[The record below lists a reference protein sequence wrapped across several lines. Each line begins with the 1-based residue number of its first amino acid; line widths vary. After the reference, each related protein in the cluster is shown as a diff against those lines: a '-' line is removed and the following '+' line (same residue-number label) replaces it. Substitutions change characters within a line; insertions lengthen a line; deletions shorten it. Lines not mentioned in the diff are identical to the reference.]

1 MRLFQK
7 REHREQREPGAQEC
21 PTCGA
26 RPSRGDT
33 RGRVRN
39 FVRLGLCGT
48 PEDPASWALIVT
60 HVARLYPDLVA
71 GWAVIVLQEEFPDLY
86 AAIVDAHGE
95 FQPHHRRERS
105 PQSNHAAQSQ
115 STHNSRTRDAVG
127 QSPRTA
133 HSLANGPAAR

>member
-1 MRLFQK
+1 MNLHHQRGTT
-7 REHREQREPGAQEC
+7 EHREPEAHKC
-21 PTCGA
+21 TACGA

-33 RGRVRN
+33 RGRIRN

-71 GWAVIVLQEEFPDLY
+71 GWAVVVLQEEFPDLY
-86 AAIVDAHGE
+86 AAIVSTHGE

-105 PQSNHAAQSQ
+105 PQSTRNWSAREALAAQ
-115 STHNSRTRDAVG
+115 
-127 QSPRTA
+127 
-133 HSLANGPAAR
+133 AASDHETL

>member
-1 MRLFQK
+1 MRPTATTTGQSSSMRLFQK

-26 RPSRGDT
+26 RHSRGDT

-71 GWAVIVLQEEFPDLY
+71 GWAVVVLQEEFPDLY
-86 AAIVDAHGE
+86 AAIVNMHGE
-95 FQPHHRRERS
+95 FQPHHRRERG
-105 PQSNHAAQSQ
+105 PQSTRNLSARGALAAQ
-115 STHNSRTRDAVG
+115 
-127 QSPRTA
+127 
-133 HSLANGPAAR
+133 AASDHETL